1 MQLHHPAQ
9 QEDTKVPQAN
19 EGPAIDVTELSGA
32 EAAEIALLDLAIS
45 DEAWLDEDETT
56 EYAPPAGLLDDFSYE
71 ALTPL
76 FNMEA
81 ERMDL
86 ADLLEPEAGGFDPL
100 SDARRSRPPVTTL
113 DDPWFRRH

>member
-1 MQLHHPAQ
+1 MQLHRASQ
-9 QEDTKVPQAN
+9 QAETNTPLGD
-19 EGPAIDVTELSGA
+19 EGPAIDVTELSTA

-56 EYAPPAGLLDDFSYE
+56 EYAPPAALLDDFSFE

-76 FNMEA
+76 FDMEA

-86 ADLLEPEAGGFDPL
+86 ADLLEPTPRGLDPL
-100 SDARRSRPPVTTL
+100 SDARQSRPPGETL